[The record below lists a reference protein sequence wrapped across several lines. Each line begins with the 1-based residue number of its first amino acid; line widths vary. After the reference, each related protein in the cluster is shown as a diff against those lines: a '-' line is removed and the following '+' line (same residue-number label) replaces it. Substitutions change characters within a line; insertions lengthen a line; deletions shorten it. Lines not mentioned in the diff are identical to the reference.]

1 MRRIICNKLS
11 RCDSEI
17 KIGQNEINDLIKL
30 KSTFESKQIQNE

>member
-11 RCDSEI
+11 ICDSEI
-17 KIGQNEINDLIKL
+17 KIGTNEINYLIKL